1 VVFNIK
7 AELDKFREVGVAVST
22 IEATLKSDRHVSSL
36 IKAAHEVT
44 AGEFVAHMSG
54 EALRSPQTLSHMY
67 EWGQVGDPNGKLWR
81 HIMKGNGANRSAFF
95 EFKASKKIVP
105 VDPRLQ
111 TVGVKKIHVFVWK
124 AMVLENG
131 LPVKISP
138 KLAKYL
144 VFISKDQTSR
154 ASSSG
159 NGFVKNGIV
168 YFKGT
173 ISIARAGNQRI
184 NGSFTREWTE
194 WWRSGQPELAI
205 RKNLTKPAL
214 DAIKKTFAEKVKSF
228 ANLKE
233 KEKNFTITA
242 IVPDRLMEQKFQET
256 LQKNYIAAAA
266 SRRSLM
272 EDG

>member
-1 VVFNIK
+1 MFNLK
-7 AELDKFREVGVAVST
+7 AELDKFREVGVAIHT

-54 EALRSPQTLSHMY
+54 EALRSPTTLSHMY

-81 HIMKGNGANRSAFF
+81 HIMRGNGANRSAFF

-105 VDPRLQ
+105 VNPKLQ

-144 VFISKDQTSR
+144 VFLAKK
-154 ASSSG
+154 SSSSATT
-159 NGFVKNGIV
+159 NGAGFAKNGII

-173 ISIARAGNQRI
+173 ISIARAGNERI
-184 NGSFTREWTE
+184 NGAFTREWTE
-194 WWRSGQPELAI
+194 WWRSGQPEIAI
-205 RKNLTKPAL
+205 RQTLTKPAL
-214 DAIKKTFAEKVKSF
+214 EAIKKTFAEKVRSF

-233 KEKNFTITA
+233 KDKTIGITA
-242 IVPDRLMEQKFQET
+242 IVPDRLMEAKFQET

-266 SRRSLM
+266 ARRSLM

>member
-1 VVFNIK
+1 MINIK
-7 AELDKFREVGVAVST
+7 GELDKFREVGVAVST

-44 AGEFVAHMSG
+44 AGEFVSHMTTTSFTNDG
-54 EALRSPQTLSHMY
+54 KFDHMY

-81 HIMKGNGANRSAFF
+81 HILKGNGANRVAFF
-95 EFKASKKIVP
+95 EFKASKKTVP
-105 VDPRLQ
+105 VDPKLQ
-111 TVGVKKIHVFVWK
+111 RVGVKKVHVFVWK

-144 VFISKDQTSR
+144 VFISKKNTTN

-159 NGFVKNGIV
+159 HGFENNGIV
-168 YFKGT
+168 YYKGT

-184 NGSFTREWTE
+184 NGSFTSEWTQ
-194 WWRSGQPELAI
+194 WWNSGSPNRAI
-205 RKNLTKPAL
+205 SETLTKPAIE
-214 DAIKKTFAEKVKSF
+214 AMKKTFAEKVASF

-233 KEKNFTITA
+233 KDKTFTITA
-242 IVPDRLMEQKFQET
+242 LVPDRLMEEKFQES
-256 LQKNYIAAAA
+256 LRKNYIAAAA

-272 EDG
+272 DD

>member
-1 VVFNIK
+1 VGFNIE
-7 AELDKFREVGVAVST
+7 AELDKFREIGVAVHT
-22 IEATLKSDRHVSSL
+22 IEATLKSERHVSSL

-44 AGEFVAHMSG
+44 AGEFVMHMSS
-54 EALRSPQTLSHMY
+54 ESLRNPESLSHMY

-81 HIMKGNGANRSAFF
+81 HVLKGNGANRSAFF
-95 EFKASKKIVP
+95 EFKASRKTVP
-105 VDPRLQ
+105 VDPALQ
-111 TVGVKKIHVFVWK
+111 SVGVRKIHVFVWK

-144 VFISKDQTSR
+144 VFVAKKQTSN
-154 ASSSG
+154 ATSSG
-159 NGFVKNGIV
+159 TGFVKNGIV

-173 ISIARAGNQRI
+173 ISIARAGNERI
-184 NGSFTREWTE
+184 NGAFTREWTQ
-194 WWRSGQPELAI
+194 WWASGEPELAI
-205 RKNLTKPAL
+205 RKHLTKPAL
-214 DAIKKTFAEKVKSF
+214 DAMEKTFAEKVSSF
-228 ANLKE
+228 SKLKE
-233 KEKNFTITA
+233 KDKKIGITVL
-242 IVPDRLMEQKFQET
+242 VPDRLMEAKFQET

>member
-1 VVFNIK
+1 MINIK

-44 AGEFVAHMSG
+44 SGEFVAHMSSTAMADENKFG
-54 EALRSPQTLSHMY
+54 HMY

-81 HIMKGNGANRSAFF
+81 HVLRGNGANRLSFF
-95 EFKASKKIVP
+95 EFKASHKTVP

-111 TVGVKKIHVFVWK
+111 AVKVKKIHVFVWK

-144 VFISKDQTSR
+144 VFVSKKSTR
-154 ASSSG
+154 AG
-159 NGFVKNGIV
+159 TGTGAGFVKNGIV
-168 YFKGT
+168 YYKGT
-173 ISIARAGNQRI
+173 ISIARAGNDRI
-184 NGSFTREWTE
+184 NGSFTNEWTQ
-194 WWRSGQPELAI
+194 WWRSGQPELTIAQT
-205 RKNLTKPAL
+205 LTKPAIE
-214 DAIKKTFAEKVKSF
+214 AIKKTFAEKVKSF
-228 ANLKE
+228 ANLRE
-233 KEKNFTITA
+233 KEKTFAITA
-242 IVPDRLMEQKFQET
+242 VVPDRLMEQQFQET
-256 LQKNYIAAAA
+256 LRKNYIAAAA

-272 EDG
+272 ND

>member
-1 VVFNIK
+1 MFNIK
-7 AELDKFREVGVAVST
+7 SELDKFREVGVAVHT

-44 AGEFVAHMSG
+44 AGEFVAHMSS
-54 EALRSPQTLSHMY
+54 ESMNNPENLSHMY

-81 HIMKGNGANRSAFF
+81 HILKGNGANRSAFF

-111 TVGVKKIHVFVWK
+111 RVGVKKIHVFVWK
-124 AMVLENG
+124 SMVLENG
-131 LPVKISP
+131 LPVSISP

-144 VFISKDQTSR
+144 VFISKDATSR

-159 NGFVKNGIV
+159 KGFVKNGIV
-168 YFKGT
+168 YHKGT
-173 ISIARAGNQRI
+173 ISIAKAGNQRI
-184 NGSFTREWTE
+184 NGSFTREWTQ
-194 WWRSGQPELAI
+194 WWRSGQPEIAI
-205 RKNLTKPAL
+205 RQTLTKPAI
-214 DAIKKTFAEKVKSF
+214 DAIKKTFAEKVRSF
-228 ANLKE
+228 ANLKD
-233 KEKNFTITA
+233 KEKSFKITA

-266 SRRSLM
+266 ARRSLM